1 MKLNFINKRCWAR
14 MFIIAPAFAVIGF
27 GLTAADYN
35 ASLVVAITACGLVA
49 CALLSE
55 IVADS
60 PTLRLTAV
68 SVASVLPLLT
78 AISLCRYWGVNR
90 YLALTGVLC
99 AYSLVVFLGW
109 RGRPRCLMTAFVWSA
124 GICMGFAGF
133 MITETMCP
141 HAMGTA
147 RDILWLVS
155 CQWI

>member
-1 MKLNFINKRCWAR
+1 MNFINHKRCWKR
-14 MFIIAPAFAVIGF
+14 LLLIAPAFAVIGF
-27 GLTAADYN
+27 GMTVADYN

-90 YLALTGVLC
+90 YLVFTGVLC
-99 AYSLVVFLGW
+99 ALSLVVFLGW

-147 RDILWLVS
+147 HDILWLMS
-155 CQWI
+155 CQWL

>member
-1 MKLNFINKRCWAR
+1 MNFINHKRCWKR
-14 MFIIAPAFAVIGF
+14 LFLIAPAFAVIGF
-27 GLTAADYN
+27 GMMVADYN
-35 ASLVVAITACGLVA
+35 ASIVVAVITCCLVG
-49 CALLSE
+49 CVLVSE
-55 IVADS
+55 IAGDS

-90 YLALTGVLC
+90 YLILACVLC
-99 AYSLVVFLGW
+99 AYTVVIFLGW

-133 MITETMCP
+133 MIAETMNP
-141 HAMGTA
+141 RAMGTA
-147 RDILWLVS
+147 RDILWLMS